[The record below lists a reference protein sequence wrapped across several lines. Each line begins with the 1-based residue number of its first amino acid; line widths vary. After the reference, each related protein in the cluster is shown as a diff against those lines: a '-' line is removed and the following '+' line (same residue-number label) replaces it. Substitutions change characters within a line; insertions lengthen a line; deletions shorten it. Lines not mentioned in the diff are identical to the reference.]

1 MLGTFVLNLQEIS
14 GFSRICPGDEYE
26 LVIRY
31 GQQKWKTRGRI
42 LKQNKN
48 EQTWTRTHFHL
59 KAKLADL
66 LLMKISEVKLLGV
79 SLKTIGTKCFEVNN
93 FYSIEPQ
100 RMIIN
105 ANQSGTIKLMFIVTW
120 NLYDQV
126 DTKFTFYNPNRTYS
140 DVTRTWSMFV
150 GNTTLIRTV
159 NDTLSSSA
167 TTSSSSSSKRAST
180 FYPLPTSEEYL
191 PYTPITDES
200 NHYDEIDF
208 EEKHEQVQND
218 TCSSSG
224 TSSFAAG
231 LNSDEI
237 SSAASIE
244 SEEGTGNASIYDL
257 ELILEQIRTCLDD
270 LRLIDRSFTTEF
282 DQIEQIIHQLER
294 ILQNQI
300 DEETEKTLEIENI
313 LGDFQFLN
321 AIDDEDTS
329 KTIDSGFEGEQ
340 QTQSNKSNT
349 NQIINSIFMDILNR
363 ILILL
368 HVKSSKKRREKK
380 PTFRLIFF
388 LVHSKL
394 FISR

>member
-26 LVIRY
+26 LMIRY

-48 EQTWTRTHFHL
+48 QQIWTRDQFDL

-66 LLMKISEVKLLGV
+66 LLIKISEVKLLGV

-93 FYSIEPQ
+93 FYSIDPQ

-105 ANQSGTIKLMFIVTW
+105 ADQSGTIKLIFIVTW

-159 NDTLSSSA
+159 NDTLSSS
-167 TTSSSSSSKRAST
+167 SQSSSKRLST
-180 FYPLPTSEEYL
+180 FYPTNSEEYL
-191 PYTPITDES
+191 PYTPVTDES
-200 NHYDEIDF
+200 NHYDEIDL
-208 EEKHEQVQND
+208 EEKD
-218 TCSSSG
+218 S
-224 TSSFAAG
+224 SSFA
-231 LNSDEI
+231 NSDEI
-237 SSAASIE
+237 CSA
-244 SEEGTGNASIYDL
+244 EEETESIYAL
-257 ELILEQIRTCLDD
+257 ELIVEQIRTSLDD
-270 LRLIDRSFTTEF
+270 LRLIDRVDSKEF
-282 DQIEQIIHQLER
+282 DRIEQTIQQLDRTIQIQIH
-294 ILQNQI
+294 
-300 DEETEKTLEIENI
+300 EETEKTLEIENI
-313 LGDFQFLN
+313 LGDFHFLN

-340 QTQSNKSNT
+340 QNSSHKSNP
-349 NQIINSIFMDILNR
+349 NQLINHLLFDVLNR

-368 HVKSSKKRREKK
+368 HVNSKPISS
-380 PTFRLIFF
+380 LIQFVV
-388 LVHSKL
+388 LVHSEL
-394 FISR
+394 FQS

>member
-1 MLGTFVLNLQEIS
+1 MLGTFILNLQEIS

-48 EQTWTRTHFHL
+48 EQIWTRNQFHL

-66 LLMKISEVKLLGV
+66 LLIKISEVKLLGV

-105 ANQSGTIKLMFIVTW
+105 ANQSGTIKLMFLVTW

-159 NDTLSSSA
+159 NDTLSSS
-167 TTSSSSSSKRAST
+167 SSTYSSKRLST
-180 FYPLPTSEEYL
+180 FYPRNSEEYL
-191 PYTPITDES
+191 PYTPMTDES

-208 EEKHEQVQND
+208 EEKLVHDQ
-218 TCSSSG
+218 TCS
-224 TSSFAAG
+224 SSFAAG

-237 SSAASIE
+237 SSAVSIE
-244 SEEGTGNASIYDL
+244 DLEETESIYDL
-257 ELILEQIRTCLDD
+257 ELILEQIRMS
-270 LRLIDRSFTTEF
+270 LIDRSFSTEF
-282 DQIEQIIHQLER
+282 DQIEQVIDQLDRMIKIQIH
-294 ILQNQI
+294 
-300 DEETEKTLEIENI
+300 EETEKTLEIENI

-321 AIDDEDTS
+321 TIDDEETS

-340 QTQSNKSNT
+340 HHKSNPH
-349 NQIINSIFMDILNR
+349 QFINHLFLDILNR
-363 ILILL
+363 ILLLL
-368 HVKSSKKRREKK
+368 HVNPTPFSFVSS
-380 PTFRLIFF
+380 FLFF
-388 LVHSKL
+388 SVHSQL
-394 FISR
+394 FQS

>member
-1 MLGTFVLNLQEIS
+1 MLGTFILDLQEIS

-48 EQTWTRTHFHL
+48 EQIWTRNQFHL

-66 LLMKISEVKLLGV
+66 LLIKISEVKLLGV

-105 ANQSGTIKLMFIVTW
+105 ANQSGTIKLMFLVTW

-159 NDTLSSSA
+159 NDTLSSS
-167 TTSSSSSSKRAST
+167 SSTSSSKRLST
-180 FYPLPTSEEYL
+180 FYPRHSEEYL

-200 NHYDEIDF
+200 NHYDEID
-208 EEKHEQVQND
+208 
-218 TCSSSG
+218 SSSC
-224 TSSFAAG
+224 TSSFAGG

-244 SEEGTGNASIYDL
+244 EEETESIYGL
-257 ELILEQIRTCLDD
+257 ELILEQIRTCLED
-270 LRLIDRSFTTEF
+270 LRLIDRSFSNEF
-282 DQIEQIIHQLER
+282 DRIEQVIDQLDRMIKIQIH
-294 ILQNQI
+294 
-300 DEETEKTLEIENI
+300 EETEKTLEIENI
-313 LGDFQFLN
+313 LGDFHFLN
-321 AIDDEDTS
+321 AIDDEETS

-340 QTQSNKSNT
+340 QNQSHKS
-349 NQIINSIFMDILNR
+349 INHLFLDILNR

-368 HVKSSKKRREKK
+368 HVNSTTFSFFSS
-380 PTFRLIFF
+380 FLFF
-388 LVHSKL
+388 SVHSQL
-394 FISR
+394 FQN

>member
-42 LKQNKN
+42 LKQSKN
-48 EQTWTRTHFHL
+48 EQTWTRTLFQL

-159 NDTLSSSA
+159 NDTLSS
-167 TTSSSSSSKRAST
+167 TSSSSATSSSKRFST
-180 FYPLPTSEEYL
+180 FYPLPNSETEEYL

-208 EEKHEQVQND
+208 EEKHEQIQND
-218 TCSSSG
+218 ACSSSG

-231 LNSDEI
+231 FNSDEI
-237 SSAASIE
+237 SSAASLE
-244 SEEGTGNASIYDL
+244 DDEEEEGVMGHASIYDL

-270 LRLIDRSFTTEF
+270 LRLIDRSFSTEF
-282 DQIEQIIHQLER
+282 DQIEQIIHQLDR

-321 AIDDEDTS
+321 AIDDEETS

-340 QTQSNKSNT
+340 QIQQNPSIKSNT
-349 NQIINSIFMDILNR
+349 NQMINHIFMDILNR

-368 HVKSSKKRREKK
+368 HVNLQENY
-380 PTFRLIFF
+380 LIVLGKFF
-388 LVHSKL
+388 S
-394 FISR
+394 F